1 MTDSFPPPKSTAAI
15 LPKEQLVRQFA
26 FLGDIL
32 TAGTLLVD
40 VRRDDFDGG
49 TIKGSLN
56 IPAQGFYLSMPAL
69 HRLCV
74 GDGVDVITRVVFY
87 CGVCLAVS
95 SYVDIVDIGECP
107 ALILAGS
114 CGSRGPRCAGWFK
127 DYVADMAVKA
137 CEPAKIEVF
146 ALEGGIKG
154 WVAAGDQYLRC
165 MDGFKPEHWKQF
177 EKTDSGQ

>member
-1 MTDSFPPPKSTAAI
+1 MAEDFPPPKSTAAF

-40 VRRDDFDGG
+40 VRRVDYEGG

-74 GDGVDVITRVVFY
+74 GDGVDVISRVVFY
-87 CGVCLAVS
+87 CG
-95 SYVDIVDIGECP
+95 
-107 ALILAGS
+107 S
-114 CGSRGPRCAGWFK
+114 CGNRGPRCAGWFK
-127 DYVADMAVKA
+127 DYVTEMAAKA
-137 CEPAKIEVF
+137 GTPPTIEVF

-154 WVAAGDQYLRC
+154 WVAGGEQFLKC
-165 MDGFKPEHWKQF
+165 MDGFKPEYWKQF
-177 EKTDSGQ
+177 EKKVEDTDGK